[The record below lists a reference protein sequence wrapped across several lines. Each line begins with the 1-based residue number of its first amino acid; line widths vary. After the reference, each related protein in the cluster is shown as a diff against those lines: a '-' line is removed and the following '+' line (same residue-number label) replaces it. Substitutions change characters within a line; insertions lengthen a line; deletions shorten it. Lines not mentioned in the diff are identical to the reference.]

1 MKKLFLL
8 IILILLYSC
17 GGGSSSPTGSTTTLT
32 PVYDWTVPT
41 IDLAGS
47 LNPFPFIEN
56 PQFTTVSSQSSFQD
70 NFLVAVISFD
80 NEVRVYPYVTI
91 DKYECVNDSYNGKT
105 FAISHCPQTESA
117 IAWNRS
123 FQNTKLSIR
132 SSGYLFRE
140 NLIALDK
147 ASDTFWSQMLLECVK
162 GKYEG
167 QKYSTYNLIETNWK
181 TVKDLFPNAK
191 VFFDP
196 SQNSTSSN
204 TQEVTISSSGK
215 TTQTN
220 KLTAVIPEGEDVYT
234 ILDQRAKTTDAHIYR
249 YGMFTGG
256 TKIYREK
263 IGNKNLIIVGNSDQ
277 RFITSYINNENIEFT
292 VLNNEFPAIM
302 QDANGN
308 KWNMFGVALSG
319 PRQGEQLQSP
329 NAYIAVWWAVKD
341 FFTTIIRHDQV

>member
-1 MKKLFLL
+1 MKKLLL
-8 IILILLYSC
+8 LTMLVLLYSC
-17 GGGSSSPTGSTTTLT
+17 GGGSSPSTGGSMTAPT
-32 PVYDWTVPT
+32 PQYDWTVPT

-70 NFLVAVISFD
+70 NFLVAIVSFGD
-80 NEVRVYPYVTI
+80 EVRVYPYVTI
-91 DKYECVNDSYNGKT
+91 DKYECVNDEFNGKT

-117 IAWNRS
+117 VAWNRS

-147 ASDTFWSQMLLECVK
+147 DSDTFWSQMLLECVK

-167 QKYSTYNLIETNWK
+167 EKYTTYNLIETNWK
-181 TVKDLFPNAK
+181 TVKDLYPNAK

-196 SQNSTSSN
+196 SQSSKSSN
-204 TQEVTISSSGK
+204 TINKISSKSN
-215 TTQTN
+215 QTS
-220 KLTAVIPEGEDVYT
+220 KLTAIIPEGEDVYT
-234 ILDQRAKTTDAHIYR
+234 ILDQRAGSINANIYR
-249 YGMFTGG
+249 YAMFTGG
-256 TKIYREK
+256 TKIYMKK
-263 IGNKNLIIVGNSDQ
+263 IGNKNLIIVGNDNQ
-277 RFITSYINNENIEFT
+277 KYITSYINNENIVFT

-319 PRQGEQLQSP
+319 PRQGEQLKSP

-341 FFTTIIRHDQV
+341 FFPTIIRHDEIQ

>member
-1 MKKLFLL
+1 MKKLLL
-8 IILILLYSC
+8 LTMLVLLYSC
-17 GGGSSSPTGSTTTLT
+17 GGGSSPSTGGSMTAPT
-32 PVYDWTVPT
+32 PQYDWTVPT

-56 PQFTTVSSQSSFQD
+56 PQFTTVGSQSSFQD
-70 NFLVAVISFD
+70 NFLVAIVSFGD
-80 NEVRVYPYVTI
+80 EVRVYPYVTI
-91 DKYECVNDSYNGKT
+91 DKYECVNDEFNGKT

-167 QKYSTYNLIETNWK
+167 EKYTTYNLIETNWK
-181 TVKDLFPNAK
+181 TVKDLYPNAK

-196 SQNSTSSN
+196 SQSSKSSN
-204 TQEVTISSSGK
+204 TIK
-215 TTQTN
+215 
-220 KLTAVIPEGEDVYT
+220 
-234 ILDQRAKTTDAHIYR
+234 
-249 YGMFTGG
+249 
-256 TKIYREK
+256 KIR
-263 IGNKNLIIVGNSDQ
+263 NKNLIIVGNDNQ
-277 RFITSYINNENIEFT
+277 KYITSYINNENIVFT

-308 KWNMFGVALSG
+308 KWNMFGVALNG
-319 PRQGEQLQSP
+319 PRQGEQLKSP

-341 FFTTIIRHDQV
+341 FFPTIIRHDEVL